1 MDLGLAGKR
10 ALITGGSA
18 GIGRGTARILAE
30 EGCDLI
36 LVSRSADKLADAAED
51 IRRRWQVDVV
61 THPADLSR
69 QDEIERLVATLGDGL
84 DILVN
89 NAGAIP
95 GGDLQAIDN
104 DRWRAAWDLKVFGY
118 ISLSRAAYGAL
129 KKKGGVI
136 INVIG
141 SAGES
146 LPPGYIAGAT
156 GNAAL
161 IAFSR
166 ALGKQSPEDGIR
178 VVAIN
183 PGPVAT
189 ERYETMRKAIA
200 RERLGDETRWRELDN
215 ELPFNRIA
223 TPEEIGAAVA
233 FLASY
238 RSAYTSGAVLTIN
251 AGGGV

>member
-10 ALITGGSA
+10 ALITGGSV
-18 GIGRGTARILAE
+18 GIGRGTARVLAE

-36 LVSRSADKLADAAED
+36 LVSRTAEKLEETARD
-51 IRRRWQVDVV
+51 IRSRWQVDVTV
-61 THPADLSR
+61 HPADLSR
-69 QDEIERLVATLGDGL
+69 QDEVEKLAASIDEL

-95 GGDLQAIDN
+95 AGDLQTIDN
-104 DRWRAAWDLKVFGY
+104 DRWREAWDLKVFGY

-129 KKKGGVI
+129 KKRKGVI
-136 INVIG
+136 VNVIG
-141 SAGES
+141 AAAEM

-156 GNAAL
+156 GNAA
-161 IAFSR
+161 IVAFTR
-166 ALGKQSPEDGIR
+166 ALGKQSVKDGIR
-178 VVAIN
+178 VVGVS

-189 ERYETMRKAIA
+189 ERYETMRKALA
-200 RERLGDETRWRELDN
+200 RQQFGDESRWPELDS
-215 ELPFNRIA
+215 EMTFGRPA

-233 FLASY
+233 FFASY

-251 AGGGV
+251 AGNPS